1 MPEVSSRLIP
11 ERPQPPSLEMP
22 SFRLQADE
30 SLAEGLRR
38 VTLDQLQYARR
49 ALEQLPVDAGVHEAR
64 KSVKRVRAV
73 LRLTRSYVGDGVYGP
88 DNVKLRDVGRTLGP
102 ARDAAVLLQTFD
114 ALIAQN
120 DAEPGTG
127 VFEDFRHHLADRQR
141 TSENAI
147 NETVRREV
155 LGVLDQFNTRVAD
168 WATVAS
174 ESNRPAIPDDFAA
187 IATGIRRVYRQGR
200 KRMTDAQAN
209 PSISAFHLW
218 RNRVRFLRY
227 QVDLI
232 SESSAYLAAELT
244 PDLAE
249 LAVGLGTEHDL
260 AVLSGMAGGQPDLIQ
275 DEASRRGLLKL
286 LEQHRLD
293 LQAAMEPIGRRIYLE
308 APRQFVD
315 SLGAGWEKWKRRAG

>member
-88 DNVKLRDVGRTLGP
+88 DNARLRDVGRTLGP

-127 VFEDFRHHLADRQR
+127 VLEDFRHHLADRQR
-141 TSENAI
+141 ALENEI
-147 NETVRREV
+147 NETVKREV
-155 LGVLDQFNTRVAD
+155 LGFLDQFNTRVAD
-168 WATVAS
+168 WAS
-174 ESNRPAIPDDFAA
+174 DPNRPAIPDDFAA
-187 IATGIRRVYRQGR
+187 TAQGFRRIYRQGR
-200 KRMTDAQAN
+200 KRMTDAQAD
-209 PSISAFHLW
+209 PSTSTFHLW
-218 RNRVRFLRY
+218 RKRVRYLSY
-227 QVDLI
+227 QVHLI
-232 SESSAYLAAELT
+232 SESSAHLADELA

-260 AVLSGMAGGQPDLIQ
+260 AVLSEMAGELPDLIQ

-293 LQAAMEPIGRRIYLE
+293 LQAAMGPIGRRIYLE
-308 APRQFVD
+308 TPRQFVD
-315 SLGAGWEKWKRRAG
+315 SLGVGWEKWKLRAG

>member
-88 DNVKLRDVGRTLGP
+88 DNARLRDVGRTLGP

-141 TSENAI
+141 ALENEI
-147 NETVRREV
+147 NETVKREV
-155 LGVLDQFNTRVAD
+155 LGFLDQFNTRVAD
-168 WATVAS
+168 WAS
-174 ESNRPAIPDDFAA
+174 DPNRPAIPDDFAA
-187 IATGIRRVYRQGR
+187 TAQGFRRIYRQGR
-200 KRMTDAQAN
+200 KRMTDAQAD
-209 PSISAFHLW
+209 PSTSTFHLW
-218 RNRVRFLRY
+218 RKRVRYLSY
-227 QVDLI
+227 QVHLI
-232 SESSAYLAAELT
+232 SESSAYLADELA

-260 AVLSGMAGGQPDLIQ
+260 AVLSEMAGELPDLIQ

-293 LQAAMEPIGRRIYLE
+293 LQAAMGPIGRRIYLE
-308 APRQFVD
+308 TPRQFVD
-315 SLGAGWEKWKRRAG
+315 SLGVGWEKWKLRAG

>member
-1 MPEVSSRLIP
+1 
-11 ERPQPPSLEMP
+11 MP

-102 ARDAAVLLQTFD
+102 GRDAAVLLQTFD
-114 ALIAQN
+114 ALIAQ

-127 VFEDFRHHLADRQR
+127 VFEDFHHHLVDRRR
-141 TSENAI
+141 TLENEI
-147 NETVRREV
+147 NETVKREV
-155 LGVLDQFNTRVAD
+155 LGFLDQFSTRVAD
-168 WATVAS
+168 RAS
-174 ESNRPAIPDDFAA
+174 DPNRPAIPDDFAA
-187 IATGIRRVYRQGR
+187 IATGFRRIYRQGR
-200 KRMTDAQAN
+200 KRMTDAQAD
-209 PSISAFHLW
+209 PSTSAFHLW
-218 RNRVRFLRY
+218 RKRVRYLSY
-227 QVDLI
+227 QVHVI
-232 SESSAYLAAELT
+232 SESSAYLADELA

-260 AVLSGMAGGQPDLIQ
+260 AVLSEMAAEQPDLIQ
-275 DEASRRGLLKL
+275 DEASRRDLLKL

-293 LQAAMEPIGRRIYLE
+293 LQTAMGPIGRRIYLE
-308 APRQFVD
+308 TPRQFVD
-315 SLGAGWEKWKRRAG
+315 SLGVGWEKWKHLAG

>member
-114 ALIAQN
+114 ALIAQ

-127 VFEDFRHHLADRQR
+127 VFEDLRHHLADRQR
-141 TSENAI
+141 TLENEI
-147 NETVRREV
+147 NETVKREV
-155 LGVLDQFNTRVAD
+155 LGFLDQFSTRVAD
-168 WATVAS
+168 WAS
-174 ESNRPAIPDDFAA
+174 DPNRPAIPDDFAA
-187 IATGIRRVYRQGR
+187 IAKGFRRIYRQGR

-209 PSISAFHLW
+209 PSTSAFHLW
-218 RNRVRFLRY
+218 RKRVRYLSY
-227 QVDLI
+227 QVHLI
-232 SESSAYLAAELT
+232 SESSAYLADELA

-260 AVLSGMAGGQPDLIQ
+260 AVLSEMAGEQPDLIQ

-286 LEQHRLD
+286 FEQHRLD
-293 LQAAMEPIGRRIYLE
+293 LQAAMGPIGRRIYLE

-315 SLGAGWEKWKRRAG
+315 SLGAGWEKWKRRAS

>member
-1 MPEVSSRLIP
+1 
-11 ERPQPPSLEMP
+11 MP

-88 DNVKLRDVGRTLGP
+88 DNARLRDVGRTLGP

-127 VFEDFRHHLADRQR
+127 VLEDFRHHLADRQR
-141 TSENAI
+141 ALENEI
-147 NETVRREV
+147 NETVKREV
-155 LGVLDQFNTRVAD
+155 LGFLDQFNTRVAD
-168 WATVAS
+168 WAS
-174 ESNRPAIPDDFAA
+174 DPNRPAIPDDFAA
-187 IATGIRRVYRQGR
+187 TAQGFRRIYRQGR
-200 KRMTDAQAN
+200 KRMTDAQAD
-209 PSISAFHLW
+209 PSTSTFHLW
-218 RNRVRFLRY
+218 RKRVRYLSY
-227 QVDLI
+227 QVHLI
-232 SESSAYLAAELT
+232 SESSAYLADELA

-260 AVLSGMAGGQPDLIQ
+260 AVLSEMAGELPDLIQ
-275 DEASRRGLLKL
+275 DEASRWGLLKL

-293 LQAAMEPIGRRIYLE
+293 LQAAMGPIGRRIYLE
-308 APRQFVD
+308 TPRQFVD
-315 SLGAGWEKWKRRAG
+315 SLGVGWEKWKLRAG

>member
-1 MPEVSSRLIP
+1 
-11 ERPQPPSLEMP
+11 MP

-102 ARDAAVLLQTFD
+102 GRDAAVLLQTFD
-114 ALIAQN
+114 ALIAQ
-120 DAEPGTG
+120 DAESGTG
-127 VFEDFRHHLADRQR
+127 VFEDFHHHLAGRRR
-141 TSENAI
+141 TLENEI
-147 NETVRREV
+147 NETVKREV
-155 LGVLDQFNTRVAD
+155 LGFLDQFSTRVAD
-168 WATVAS
+168 RAS
-174 ESNRPAIPDDFAA
+174 DPNRPAIPDDFAA
-187 IATGIRRVYRQGR
+187 IATGFRRIYRQGR
-200 KRMTDAQAN
+200 KRMTDAQAD
-209 PSISAFHLW
+209 PSTSAFHLW
-218 RNRVRFLRY
+218 RKRVRYLSY
-227 QVDLI
+227 QVHVI
-232 SESSAYLAAELT
+232 SESSAYLADELA

-260 AVLSGMAGGQPDLIQ
+260 AVLSEMAAEQPDLIQ
-275 DEASRRGLLKL
+275 DEASRRDLLKL

-293 LQAAMEPIGRRIYLE
+293 LQAAMGPIGRRIYLE
-308 APRQFVD
+308 TPRQFVD
-315 SLGAGWEKWKRRAG
+315 SLGVGWEKWKHLAG

>member
-88 DNVKLRDVGRTLGP
+88 DNARLRDVGRTLGP

-141 TSENAI
+141 ALENEI
-147 NETVRREV
+147 NETVKRKV
-155 LGVLDQFNTRVAD
+155 LGFLDQFDTRVAD
-168 WATVAS
+168 WTS
-174 ESNRPAIPDDFAA
+174 DPNRPAIPDDFAA
-187 IATGIRRVYRQGR
+187 TAQGFRRIYRQGR

-209 PSISAFHLW
+209 PSTSTFHLW
-218 RNRVRFLRY
+218 RKRVRYLSY
-227 QVDLI
+227 QVHLI
-232 SESSAYLAAELT
+232 SESSAYLADQLA

-260 AVLSGMAGGQPDLIQ
+260 AVLSEMAGELPDLIQ

-293 LQAAMEPIGRRIYLE
+293 LQAAMGPIGRRIYLGT
-308 APRQFVD
+308 PRQFVD
-315 SLGAGWEKWKRRAG
+315 SLGVGWEKWKLRAG

>member
-88 DNVKLRDVGRTLGP
+88 DNVRLRDVGRTLGP

-114 ALIAQN
+114 ALIAQAA
-120 DAEPGTG
+120 AEPVTG
-127 VFEDFRHHLADRQR
+127 VFEDFHHHLADRQR
-141 TSENAI
+141 TLENEI
-147 NETVRREV
+147 NETVKREV
-155 LGVLDQFNTRVAD
+155 LGFLDQFSTRGAD
-168 WATVAS
+168 RAS
-174 ESNRPAIPDDFAA
+174 DPNRRAIPDDFAT
-187 IATGIRRVYRQGR
+187 IATGFRRIYRQGR

-209 PSISAFHLW
+209 PSTSAFNLW
-218 RNRVRFLRY
+218 RKRVRYLSY
-227 QVDLI
+227 QVHLI
-232 SESSAYLAAELT
+232 SESSAYLADELA

-260 AVLSGMAGGQPDLIQ
+260 AVLSEMAGEQPDLIE
-275 DEASRRGLLKL
+275 DEASRRELVKL

-293 LQAAMEPIGRRIYLE
+293 LQAAMGPIGRRIYLE

-315 SLGAGWEKWKRRAG
+315 SLGAGWEKWKRRTG

>member
-102 ARDAAVLLQTFD
+102 GRDAAVLLQTFD
-114 ALIAQN
+114 ALIAQ
-120 DAEPGTG
+120 DAESGTG
-127 VFEDFRHHLADRQR
+127 VFEDFHHHLAGRRR
-141 TSENAI
+141 TLENEI
-147 NETVRREV
+147 NETVKREV
-155 LGVLDQFNTRVAD
+155 LGFLDQFSTRVAD
-168 WATVAS
+168 RAS
-174 ESNRPAIPDDFAA
+174 DPNRPAIPDDFAA
-187 IATGIRRVYRQGR
+187 IATGFRRIYRQGR
-200 KRMTDAQAN
+200 KRMTDAQAD
-209 PSISAFHLW
+209 PSTSAFHLW
-218 RNRVRFLRY
+218 RKRVRYLSY
-227 QVDLI
+227 QVHVI
-232 SESSAYLAAELT
+232 SESSAYLADELA

-260 AVLSGMAGGQPDLIQ
+260 AVLSEMAAEQPDLIQ
-275 DEASRRGLLKL
+275 DEASRRDLLKL

-293 LQAAMEPIGRRIYLE
+293 LQAAMGPIGRRIYLE
-308 APRQFVD
+308 APQQFVD
-315 SLGAGWEKWKRRAG
+315 SLGVGWEKWKHLAG

>member
-88 DNVKLRDVGRTLGP
+88 DNARLRDVGRTLGP

-127 VFEDFRHHLADRQR
+127 VLEDFRHHLADRQR
-141 TSENAI
+141 ALENEI
-147 NETVRREV
+147 NETVKREV
-155 LGVLDQFNTRVAD
+155 LGFLDQFNTRVAD
-168 WATVAS
+168 WAS
-174 ESNRPAIPDDFAA
+174 DPNRPAIPDDFAA
-187 IATGIRRVYRQGR
+187 TAQGFRRIYRQGR
-200 KRMTDAQAN
+200 KRMTDAQAD
-209 PSISAFHLW
+209 PSTSTFHLW
-218 RNRVRFLRY
+218 RKRVRYLSY
-227 QVDLI
+227 QVHLI
-232 SESSAYLAAELT
+232 SESSAYLADELA

-260 AVLSGMAGGQPDLIQ
+260 AVLSEMAGELPDLIQ

-293 LQAAMEPIGRRIYLE
+293 LQAAMGPIGRRIYLGT
-308 APRQFVD
+308 PRQFVD
-315 SLGAGWEKWKRRAG
+315 SLGVGWEKWKLRAG

>member
-49 ALEQLPVDAGVHEAR
+49 ALEQLLVDAGVHEAR
-64 KSVKRVRAV
+64 KSIKRVRAV

-88 DNVKLRDVGRTLGP
+88 DNASLRDMGRTLGP

-114 ALIAQN
+114 ALIAQ
-120 DAEPGTG
+120 DASEPGTG
-127 VFEDFRHHLADRQR
+127 VLEGFRHHLADRKR
-141 TSENAI
+141 TLENAI
-147 NETVRREV
+147 NETVKREV
-155 LGVLDQFNTRVAD
+155 LGFLDHFSTRVAD
-168 WATVAS
+168 WAS
-174 ESNRPAIPDDFAA
+174 DPNRPSIPDDFEA
-187 IATGIRRVYRQGR
+187 IANGFRRIYRQGR

-209 PSISAFHLW
+209 PSTSAFHLW
-218 RNRVRFLRY
+218 RKRVRYLSY
-227 QVDLI
+227 QVHLI
-232 SESSAYLAAELT
+232 SESSAYLAEELA

-260 AVLSGMAGGQPDLIQ
+260 AVLSEMAGEQPDLIE
-275 DEASRRGLLKL
+275 DETSRRELLKL

-293 LQAAMEPIGRRIYLE
+293 LQAAMGPIGRRIYQE
-308 APRQFVD
+308 APQQFVD
-315 SLGAGWEKWKRRAG
+315 SLGVGWEKWKRRAS